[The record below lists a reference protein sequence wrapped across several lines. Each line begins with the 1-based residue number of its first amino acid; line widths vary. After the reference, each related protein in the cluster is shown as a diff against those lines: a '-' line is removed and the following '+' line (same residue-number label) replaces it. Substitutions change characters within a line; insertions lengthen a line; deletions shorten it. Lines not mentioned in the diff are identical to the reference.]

1 MKATK
6 TKISCGSASVLV
18 VDQELAMIVNLSLWF
33 VVEGLKLILGSAAF
47 KMQAFSKLAFI
58 WRHLCCFSQII
69 DIGLARSNKLL
80 YCFD

>member
-6 TKISCGSASVLV
+6 TKISCGSALVLTT
-18 VDQELAMIVNLSLWF
+18 DQELAVIVNLSLWF

-58 WRHLCCFSQII
+58 WRHLCYFSQII
-69 DIGLARSNKLL
+69 GTGLALSNRLL